1 MSSRLLFLISSFIA
15 AWIMAFSS
23 GSTLVFGISYLLT
36 GVLVISYLLAWLST
50 RDVSLRRYTRT
61 ERGQVGQYVEE
72 TFEVLN
78 NSGLPKLWLEV
89 EDYSTMPWHDA
100 SRVISSL
107 GHHSRERWQVRTLCT
122 QRGWFRL
129 GPMNLRSG
137 DPLGVFDVES
147 PLDATGSMVVF
158 PLVVDLTSFE
168 PSVSDLSGG
177 EARRQRTYQL
187 TTNVA
192 SIRDYA
198 PGDSLNR
205 IHWPTTART
214 GRLMT
219 KEFELDPTADI
230 WIYMDLYSRAQ
241 FGKVGVETRPEVGLF
256 AYKNRASRGANG
268 TNRVS
273 LPPVTTEYCISIA
286 ASLARYFLMRDRS
299 VGLSAYSTSREFLQT
314 DRGERQMNKVLE
326 TLAVIQAEGKLPFA
340 QVIANDSVRLNR
352 NDTIIAI
359 SADPNPDWATALY
372 ESQRR
377 GVNSIAV
384 VIDGSTF
391 GSDDDHAEQDLTL
404 NTPADYVDLAEK
416 LATSGISY
424 YIVKEGDSLSD
435 VLSQPVNIDTGR
447 IAR

>member
-1 MSSRLLFLISSFIA
+1 
-15 AWIMAFSS
+15 MAFNS
-23 GSTLVFGISYLLT
+23 GSNLVFGIAYLLT
-36 GVLVISYLLAWLST
+36 AVLVISYLLAWLST
-50 RDVSLRRYTRT
+50 RDVALRRYTRA
-61 ERGQVGQYVEE
+61 ERGQVGQYIEE
-72 TFEVLN
+72 TFEVAN

-137 DPLGVFDVES
+137 DPLGIFDVEQS
-147 PLDATGSMVVF
+147 LDATGSMVVY

-198 PGDSLNR
+198 PGDSLNT
-205 IHWPTTART
+205 IHWPTTARVR
-214 GRLMT
+214 RLMT

-230 WIYMDLYSRAQ
+230 WIYLDLFRDAQ
-241 FGKVGVETRPEVGLF
+241 YGDAEDAVRPEVGLF
-256 AYKNRASRGANG
+256 ALRSRRNKEG
-268 TNRVS
+268 TNRIN
-273 LPPVTTEYCISIA
+273 LPPVSTEYGVSIT
-286 ASLARYFLMRDRS
+286 ASLARYFLTRDRS
-299 VGLSAYSTSREFLQT
+299 VGISAYSRGREFLQT
-314 DRGERQMNKVLE
+314 DRGERQLNKVLE
-326 TLAVIQAEGKLPFA
+326 LLAVIEPEGDLPFA

-359 SADPNPDWATALY
+359 SADPNPEWATALY

-384 VIDGSTF
+384 IIDGTTF
-391 GSDDDHAEQDLTL
+391 GELQPYTELQ
-404 NTPADYVDLAEK
+404 EK
-416 LATSGISY
+416 METSGISY
-424 YIVKEGDSLSD
+424 YMVREGDSLSD
-435 VLSQPVNIDTGR
+435 ALSKTANKDVGVVR
-447 IAR
+447 R